1 MYLGE
6 NSQKVWSKLEKSA
19 DWKWHV
25 TLLNVSIEANKK
37 YCIRKK
43 EMCINE
49 PHLLEREALA
59 GRLVH
64 CGWFNEM
71 CEILCAE

>member
-6 NSQKVWSKLEKSA
+6 NGRKVWSKLEKSA
-19 DWKWHV
+19 DWKRHF
-25 TLLNVSIEANKK
+25 TLSNVSVEANKK
-37 YCIRKK
+37 YCRKK

-49 PHLLEREALA
+49 PYLLEREALA

-64 CGWFNEM
+64 CGLFNEM
-71 CEILCAE
+71 CEFLCAE

>member
-6 NSQKVWSKLEKSA
+6 NSRKVLSKPEKSA
-19 DWKWHV
+19 DWERHF
-25 TLLNVSIEANKK
+25 TLLNVSIEANKT
-37 YCIRKK
+37 YGRKK

-49 PHLLEREALA
+49 PYLLEREALA

-64 CGWFNEM
+64 RGWFNEM